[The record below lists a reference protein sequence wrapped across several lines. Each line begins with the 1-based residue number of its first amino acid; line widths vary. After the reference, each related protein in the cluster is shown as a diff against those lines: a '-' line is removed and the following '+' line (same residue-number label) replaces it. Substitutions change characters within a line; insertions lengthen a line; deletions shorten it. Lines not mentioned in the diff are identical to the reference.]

1 MLKIKNDLYFCCC
14 CCFVLFLGIKGGA
27 VVRALAS
34 HQCDLSSN
42 PGLDAICWLSL
53 LLVIFLALRGFSL
66 GTPVFLSPWKPTL
79 LNSNSTWSARTRLK
93 DFLKPPK
100 YFVGK
105 QTNKYK
111 LNYKCNFVCFVLCL
125 FACLLFLWLFCTISF
140 FSFQTFVLRKIR
152 DNAADN
158 VSDAFPGIYVHER
171 KQCNVKKTYSRS
183 ILTLCYTMI
192 SFYLRSSF
200 SFFCSW

>member
-1 MLKIKNDLYFCCC
+1 M
-14 CCFVLFLGIKGGA
+14 
-27 VVRALAS
+27 VRALAS
-34 HQCDLSSN
+34 HQC
-42 PGLDAICWLSL
+42 GLSL
-53 LLVIFLALRGFSL
+53 LLVLFLALRGFSPR
-66 GTPVFLSPWKPTL
+66 TPVFLSPWKPTL
-79 LNSNSTWSARTRLK
+79 LNSNSTWNARTRLK

-111 LNYKCNFVCFVLCL
+111 LNYKCNFVCFVLCF

-158 VSDAFPGIYVHER
+158 VSDAFPGIYGHER
-171 KQCNVKKTYSRS
+171 KQCNVKKTYSPS
-183 ILTLCYTMI
+183 ILTLMLYHDIFLFKVLLLFLLFLVAFGTTFFLLMYNEVC
-192 SFYLRSSF
+192 LSSIIE
-200 SFFCSW
+200 SLQ